1 MLLGDADG
9 SDDACTVG
17 ALVGS
22 LLVGALLGLTVG
34 EELGSDD
41 VVPGGGALVG
51 SLDGAQ
57 IVMQGSPVPTRHV
70 VGCDVGSIDG
80 ELLGNALGDADGSDE
95 GWADGSDDG

>member
-22 LLVGALLGLTVG
+22 LLGSAVGALLGWTVG
-34 EELGSDD
+34 EELGCIDID
-41 VVPGGGALVG
+41 GGGALVG

-80 ELLGNALGDADGSDE
+80 ELLGNALGDADGILV
-95 GWADGSDDG
+95 GNALG